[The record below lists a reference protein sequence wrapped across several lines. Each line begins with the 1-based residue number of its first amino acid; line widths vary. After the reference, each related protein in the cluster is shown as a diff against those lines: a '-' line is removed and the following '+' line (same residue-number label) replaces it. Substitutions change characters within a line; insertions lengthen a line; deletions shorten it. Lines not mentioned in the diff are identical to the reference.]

1 MSFLDNCGTIQLD
14 AILTDLGRKRMVQ
27 GKFEV
32 EKFALGDDEIDY
44 ALFLKDKISVA
55 FSDDG
60 SWDAD
65 RRILSQSCFEAFAET
80 SAVINYG
87 SAISKAIRPRI
98 VQF

>member
-44 ALFLKDKISVA
+44 ALFLKDDV
-55 FSDDG
+55 SDGFFDSG
-60 SWDAD
+60 IYKAD

-87 SAISKAIRPRI
+87 LTNFERNDILY
-98 VQF
+98 